1 MSINSYRDR
10 GERAYAPTPKQEAVY
25 EERLQCE
32 PRPKMSR
39 AGDRA
44 EIGPES
50 ETTYPTATEMLD
62 DLFKTIESLEM
73 ETASLFARI
82 DTVLTEDGPECNP
95 TTGPRV
101 STSVLTYRI
110 GHAADLID
118 ELTRRIRRINR
129 RVTL

>member
-1 MSINSYRDR
+1 MSINDYRDR
-10 GERAYAPTPKQEAVY
+10 GYPEPTKQSNYY

-39 AGDRA
+39 DYERT

-50 ETTYPTATEMLD
+50 EAPLPTATVMLD
-62 DLFKTIESLEM
+62 ELFKTIESLEM

-82 DTVLTEDGPECNP
+82 DTVLTEDGPECHP
-95 TTGPRV
+95 TPGPRV

-118 ELTRRIRRINR
+118 ELTRRIRRINH

>member
-1 MSINSYRDR
+1 MSINDYRDR
-10 GERAYAPTPKQEAVY
+10 GYAPMPKQEAVY

-32 PRPKMSR
+32 PKMSR
-39 AGDRA
+39 RTMVGQP

-50 ETTYPTATEMLD
+50 ETYPTATEMLD

>member
-1 MSINSYRDR
+1 MSINDYRDR
-10 GERAYAPTPKQEAVY
+10 GYAPMPKQEAVY

-32 PRPKMSR
+32 PKMSR
-39 AGDRA
+39 RTMVGQP